1 MFQSEGSNSL
11 DAHQNLIN
19 KKRCMTILLHKYF
32 SGQSIPSSYVINTK
46 TYKLKEDALD
56 AFQLLVEQRKPSNIL
71 ITITKE
77 MSSVYDNISIGN
89 LVAFLQ
95 SLLNEENK
103 IINEFNQIQSDFN
116 RMDKQDTYAR
126 LLDKIRGCPNLCP
139 CCKRPCDVDHT
150 QIKSRPGSQYNE
162 HRCASGHALR
172 AMNGYKFEITN
183 EASLLMCEQIK
194 DDQIVVV
201 GSTRYQWLQF
211 KSIHSDWNFESVLDD
226 DELNRLHGKF
236 LTVWEKIGRDLC
248 QKYGM
253 KYVTYNTSQ
262 TIVQESFHYIL
273 LLDGSGSMTGDRWND
288 LMKAVQEF
296 LTRRQ
301 KLNTNDR
308 ITIIVFSDFA
318 QIAYF
323 DEKITEVNV
332 NTIEFPDGG
341 TNFGSAFICVNEC
354 INRCRTDITNRN
366 HDYAIVFMSDG
377 EDRYPEQELNQL
389 LQAHDSVIKRFWT
402 MSLSDQNSSASQIL
416 ERINEKM
423 NGSFYDIETS
433 VDLIKAYAEIASS
446 SSSNNSNTQ

>member
-1 MFQSEGSNSL
+1 
-11 DAHQNLIN
+11 
-19 KKRCMTILLHKYF
+19 
-32 SGQSIPSSYVINTK
+32 
-46 TYKLKEDALD
+46 
-56 AFQLLVEQRKPSNIL
+56 
-71 ITITKE
+71 
-77 MSSVYDNISIGN
+77 
-89 LVAFLQ
+89 
-95 SLLNEENK
+95 
-103 IINEFNQIQSDFN
+103 
-116 RMDKQDTYAR
+116 
-126 LLDKIRGCPNLCP
+126 
-139 CCKRPCDVDHT
+139 
-150 QIKSRPGSQYNE
+150 
-162 HRCASGHALR
+162 
-172 AMNGYKFEITN
+172 
-183 EASLLMCEQIK
+183 
-194 DDQIVVV
+194 
-201 GSTRYQWLQF
+201 
-211 KSIHSDWNFESVLDD
+211 
-226 DELNRLHGKF
+226 
-236 LTVWEKIGRDLC
+236 
-248 QKYGM
+248 
-253 KYVTYNTSQ
+253 
-262 TIVQESFHYIL
+262 
-273 LLDGSGSMTGDRWND
+273 
-288 LMKAVQEF
+288 MKAVQEF